1 MNGATYSLQNSKTSH
16 ESLSVGTASSPHFL
30 NQRIAFED
38 KYKGNV
44 AASKSNL
51 QSPKYTYVSP

>member
-1 MNGATYSLQNSKTSH
+1 MNGATYSLQNLKTSN

-30 NQRIAFED
+30 NQRITFED
-38 KYKGNV
+38 KNKSNF
-44 AASKSNL
+44 ASKSNA